1 MKMRMEVI
9 NFPEIDRNVLVGL
22 KEIRPISM
30 SSIYVQLGPDVR
42 CVGTFQSFEM
52 GLKRQI

>member
-22 KEIRPISM
+22 REIRPISM